1 MLENIKMNKRQQ
13 KEVIEEVVNNL
24 TIEELR
30 ELIINSL
37 DNTPIRKELLNDI
50 NINHKYYFK
59 YALEYLEIK

>member
-37 DNTPIRKELLNDI
+37 DNAPIRKELLNDI
-50 NINHKYYFK
+50 STNHKYYLK

>member
-13 KEVIEEVVNNL
+13 KEVIKEVVNNL

-50 NINHKYYFK
+50 NINHKYYLK